1 MGYAMKTLEE
11 MKRRLK
17 EIEDQGSHWKKLG
30 DGNYDLYLIDNGY
43 KQLHEDI
50 IEMEKQLETL

>member
-50 IEMEKQLETL
+50 IEMEKQP